1 MLDEDIHRGV
11 VAQVLTELLNNLDNW
26 GPALA
31 SGLAQTIYLTLLS
44 FPIALVIGL
53 LLALPRIGRRR
64 IRLLSIPASIIV
76 EVIRGTPLIL
86 QLFYLY
92 YVLPYFG
99 VRFDPFEAAILG
111 LSINCGA
118 YLSEVYRSGIE
129 AIPRTQWEAAEALD
143 MNWWLTMR
151 LVVLPQAIRMIV
163 PSLGNYLISLFKDS
177 ALASTISVTELL
189 FAGRLLAS
197 ASFQYITIYTAIFV
211 MYFAISYP
219 ASLGVRVL
227 EKKLARSVAR

>member
-1 MLDEDIHRGV
+1 MGV
-11 VAQVLTELLNNLDNW
+11 EAQVFTELLTNLGNW
-26 GPALA
+26 GPALI
-31 SGLAQTIYLTLLS
+31 SGLAQTIFLTLIS
-44 FPIALVIGL
+44 FPIALVLGL

-64 IRLLSIPASIIV
+64 FRLLSIPASIIV

-86 QLFYLY
+86 QLFYIY
-92 YVLPYFG
+92 YVFPYFG
-99 VRFDPFEAAILG
+99 IRLEPFEAAILG
-111 LSINCGA
+111 LSINYGA
-118 YLSEVYRSGIE
+118 YLSEVYRAGIE

-143 MNWWLTMR
+143 MRWGLTMR
-151 LVVLPQAIRMIV
+151 LVVLPQAIRVVV

-219 ASLGVRVL
+219 AILGVRFL
-227 EKKLARSVAR
+227 EKKLARSAAR